1 MNRALSCKVCRKKFN
16 FQPAREF
23 NCDII
28 HDININMCK
37 ICDNIKESQ
46 YRGIQYSY
54 FQLLDHIYDFHD
66 SNPYT
71 LIQYL
76 SLLDKGER

>member
-1 MNRALSCKVCRKKFN
+1 MYIMNRALLCKVCRKKFN
-16 FQPAREF
+16 FQLAREF
-23 NCDII
+23 HCDII
-28 HDININMCK
+28 HDIHIYMCK

-54 FQLLDHIYDFHD
+54 FQLLDHIYNFHD
-66 SNPYT
+66 SNPYI

-76 SLLDKGER
+76 NLF